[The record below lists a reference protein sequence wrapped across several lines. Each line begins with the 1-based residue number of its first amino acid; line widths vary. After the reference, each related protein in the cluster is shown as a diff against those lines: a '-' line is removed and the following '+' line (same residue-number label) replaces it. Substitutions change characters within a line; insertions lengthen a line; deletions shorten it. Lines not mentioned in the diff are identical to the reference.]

1 MKHTSKALHA
11 AAPGELCAKQACETP
26 AIALASVII
35 TNYNYGHFLR
45 PALDSA
51 LAQSPRPE
59 VVVVD
64 DGSTDDSRQT
74 IASYGSEIVPVLKDN
89 GGQVSAFNAG
99 LARASGDAVIF
110 LDADDTLLP
119 GAVERVLAAC
129 ADEKVSKVHWQMREL
144 DADGRLGD
152 DLVPREPLSHGDLRE
167 VVLRDGPG
175 AIDCPPT
182 SGNAWSRRFL
192 DTVFPL
198 PARGLE
204 HAGADAYLST
214 LAPLYG
220 RVVCVER
227 PLSAFRK
234 HDHSNFGS
242 QTFDVRAA
250 LHRTLY
256 DHCSEAL
263 ERECRQRGLPVDR
276 DRWDAESW
284 ICPLQ
289 YLAAAVQEHVPA
301 GQPFILIDDNQFDM
315 DKTGGRPAVQLIAKD
330 GVYWGPPESDAD
342 AIEAL
347 ATRLADGVGF
357 LALAPES
364 RWWLDEYP
372 HFFDHLS
379 RTADVVVDD
388 ERLRLYR
395 LRGSKRE
402 S

>member
-1 MKHTSKALHA
+1 MRRPREL
-11 AAPGELCAKQACETP
+11 APTP
-26 AIALASVII
+26 CDTASITLASVIV

-45 PALDSA
+45 TALDSA
-51 LAQSPRPE
+51 LDQSPRPE

-64 DGSTDDSRQT
+64 DGSTDDSRQI
-74 IASYGSEIVPVLKDN
+74 IASYEDEVVPVLQDN

-99 LARASGDAVIF
+99 LARASGDVVIF
-110 LDADDTLLP
+110 LDADDALLP
-119 GAVERVLAAC
+119 GAIERVLADC
-129 ADEKVSKVHWQMREL
+129 ADRNVSKVHWQMREL
-144 DADGRLGD
+144 GADGGLGD
-152 DLVPREPLSHGDLRE
+152 ELVPREPLSHGDLRQL
-167 VVLRDGPG
+167 VVNDGPG

-192 DTVFPL
+192 DAVFPL
-198 PARGLE
+198 PAEGLE

-220 RVVCVER
+220 KVACAQQ

-242 QTFDVRAA
+242 QTFDVRVK

-256 DHCSEAL
+256 DHCCAAL
-263 ERECRQRGLPVDR
+263 EHECRKRGLPVDR
-276 DRWDAESW
+276 ERWDAGSW

-289 YLAAAVQEHVPA
+289 ELAAAVQRYVPP

-315 DKTGGRPAVQLIAKD
+315 DETGGRPAVQLIARD
-330 GVYWGPPESDAD
+330 GVYWGPPDGDAAALD
-342 AIEAL
+342 ALE
-347 ATRLADGVGF
+347 TRVADGIEF
-357 LALAPES
+357 LVLAPES
-364 RWWLDEYP
+364 RWWIDEYP
-372 HFFDHLS
+372 RFFERLS

-388 ERLRLYR
+388 ERLTLYR
-395 LRGSKRE
+395 LRAPRRE